1 MITVYHGGVERIEAP
16 LAKVGRKDLDFGHGF
31 YITRRLQQAQE
42 WAERAARQHLSSPVV
57 NEYELD
63 VNEIIAHCRFLR
75 FEHYDTQWL
84 RFIVACR
91 NGYDSA
97 QDYDCVEGGV
107 ANDRVVDTVEGY
119 MNGTIDEEHALAELS
134 KHQPNNQI
142 CLLNQQV
149 IDKYLI
155 FKNARK
161 NAERP

>member
-1 MITVYHGGVERIEAP
+1 MITVYHGGIERVEAP
-16 LAKVGRKDLDFGHGF
+16 LAKIGRKSLDFGQGF
-31 YITRRLQQAQE
+31 YVTRRLQQAQE
-42 WAERAARQHLSSPVV
+42 WAERTARQRLSSPVV

-63 VNEIIAHCRFLR
+63 IDGIIAHCRLLR
-75 FEHYDTQWL
+75 FEHYDAQWL
-84 RFIVACR
+84 RFIVTCR

-134 KHQPNNQI
+134 KHQPNNQL

-155 FKNARK
+155 FKNVR
-161 NAERP
+161 